1 MAHRTFTEQ
10 EIESL
15 EALPAVAHASASR
28 IVYSHE
34 FQLYC
39 MHRYLHGEKPS
50 VIFASVGLP
59 SRLIGYK
66 RIERAINRWKRDSN
80 LMWEAKMRQ
89 ETTDFS
95 ADLRN
100 TMIQDNYEKIRMLNE
115 RLTLLERQLEA
126 LQAVRKDEKP

>member
-1 MAHRTFTEQ
+1 MR
-10 EIESL
+10 
-15 EALPAVAHASASR
+15 
-28 IVYSHE
+28 
-34 FQLYC
+34 
-39 MHRYLHGEKPS
+39 
-50 VIFASVGLP
+50 
-59 SRLIGYK
+59 
-66 RIERAINRWKRDSN
+66 
-80 LMWEAKMRQ
+80 EAKMRQ

>member
-1 MAHRTFTEQ
+1 
-10 EIESL
+10 
-15 EALPAVAHASASR
+15 
-28 IVYSHE
+28 
-34 FQLYC
+34 
-39 MHRYLHGEKPS
+39 
-50 VIFASVGLP
+50 VGLP

-80 LMWEAKMRQ
+80 LMREAKMRQ